1 MALPVSF
8 FTHTIADN
16 TLKSNG
22 QPETT
27 STEVAITTLN
37 AGNVVAQQTLIND
50 LAVAIAGITLG
61 QVNKDTVIL
70 NRIPGVPG
78 PSSNPL
84 AQRENK
90 YLVRYHDATTY
101 QKMSVSY
108 GTADLSLL
116 TNNSEFLDL
125 SGTEAAA
132 FVTAFEAVVK
142 SNFDPTHAVVVDS
155 IQFVGRNS

>member
-8 FTHTIADN
+8 ATRTIADN

-22 QPETT
+22 NPET
-27 STEVAITTLN
+27 STTQWAITTLT
-37 AGNVVAQQTLIND
+37 AGNLAAQAALDAALQ
-50 LAVAIAGITLG
+50 VAIAGITLG
-61 QVNKDTVIL
+61 QVNKTEIIAERL
-70 NRIPGVPG
+70 FGAPG

-90 YLVRYHDATTY
+90 WLVRYHDAVTG
-101 QKMSVSY
+101 QKMSLSY

-116 TNNSEFLDL
+116 TNHSEFLDL
-125 SGTEAAA
+125 AGTEAAA
-132 FVTAFEAVVK
+132 FVTAFEDYVK
-142 SNFDPTHAVVVDS
+142 SNYDATHAVLVDS

>member
-1 MALPVSF
+1 VALPVSF
-8 FTHTIADN
+8 YTHTIADN
-16 TLKSNG
+16 TLKNNG

-27 STEVAITTLN
+27 TTEFPITTLT
-37 AGNVVAQQTLIND
+37 AANVVAQQTLIND

-61 QVNKDTVIL
+61 QVNKDTVVF

-101 QKMSVSY
+101 QKMSRSV

-132 FVTAFEAVVK
+132 FVTAFEALVK
-142 SNFDPTHAVVVDS
+142 SDYDATHAVVVDS
-155 IQFVGRNS
+155 IQFVGRNT